1 MKYHVLMDKEFITD
15 NKFKNNLKYLL
26 IKNQLNCKLSK
37 GKILMVNILLTKI
50 SIQNFRLL

>member
-1 MKYHVLMDKEFITD
+1 MLMDKEITTD
-15 NKFKNNLKYLL
+15 NKFKNNLKDLL
-26 IKNQLNCKLSK
+26 IKNRLNCKLSK